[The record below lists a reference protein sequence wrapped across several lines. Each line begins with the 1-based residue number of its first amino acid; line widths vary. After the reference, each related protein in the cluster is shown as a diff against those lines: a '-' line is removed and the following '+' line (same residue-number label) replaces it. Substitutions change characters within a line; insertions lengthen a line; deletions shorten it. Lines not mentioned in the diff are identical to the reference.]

1 MSGSLTC
8 FLPLEL
14 KTLESLLAAYQEDF
28 DHYLA
33 ELFTEDELLAFEAKL
48 DAIAAV
54 SAQPMFD
61 VSFDDFYS
69 DPETEEDQRAFFA
82 RCRSTLVIENLPFFE
97 SNPFQVTYLN
107 DLFNKFDEILIDRG
121 GISELMF
128 RDGYLEIL
136 RSFKAIDTFTP
147 KPKAPPAMSS
157 MAKSL
162 QPVDPID
169 FLVRDVYRE
178 LDRLGAR
185 VPVADELSPKVRK
198 ILEAVLGERTSPDE
212 LLRRA
217 GLNAKDLDDGLES
230 LKFWLRRH

>member
-8 FLPLEL
+8 FLPMEL
-14 KTLESLLAAYQEDF
+14 KTLESLLSAYQEDF

-33 ELFTEDELLAFEAKL
+33 ELFSEHELVAFESKL

-61 VSFDDFYS
+61 VSFDDFYP
-69 DPETEEDQRAFFA
+69 DPENEEDQRAFFA

-107 DLFNKFDEILIDRG
+107 DLLNKFDEVLIDRG
-121 GISELMF
+121 GVSELIF
-128 RDGYLEIL
+128 RDLYLAGL
-136 RSFKAIDTFTP
+136 RRFKAIDTFTP
-147 KPKAPPAMSS
+147 KPKVVSILNSAARP
-157 MAKSL
+157 L

-178 LDRLGAR
+178 LDRLGGGL
-185 VPVADELSPKVRK
+185 PSSDELSPKARK
-198 ILEAVLGERTSPDE
+198 ILEAVRTERTSPDE